1 MRLLFDEQLA
11 GAYALAAL
19 VALLL
24 LVAAAAVVGALLEGY
39 SFRRRERAFEQF
51 LVEVEDRYRQ
61 LGEGRSKEEEELDQ
75 ESGGPDFEVQRRAVL
90 GALLGFGGA
99 VGTSQR

>member
-24 LVAAAAVVGALLEGY
+24 LVAAATVVRVLLERY

-61 LGEGRSKEEEELDQ
+61 VGEGRPKEEELDQ
-75 ESGGPDFEVQRRAVL
+75 ESGGRDLEVQRRAVL
-90 GALLGFGGA
+90 GALLGSGGP
-99 VGTSQR
+99 VDTSQR